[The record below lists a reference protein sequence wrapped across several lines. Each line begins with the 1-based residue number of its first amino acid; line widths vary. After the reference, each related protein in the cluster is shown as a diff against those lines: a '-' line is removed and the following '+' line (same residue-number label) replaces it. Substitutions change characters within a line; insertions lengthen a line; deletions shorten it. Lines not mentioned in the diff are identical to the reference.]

1 MLKLTIHQYQLNLAE
16 SWSRW
21 RLGIRCS
28 IFPKW
33 STLCFQQHQP
43 WTFCPQDAS
52 PRSNIAAGMQWH
64 QILWPDKGNG
74 WKWCFFK
81 RELFQNA
88 WTFCFMMNT
97 AGWFSFPQSVV
108 VRVKHINIV
117 SQDWWSLYI
126 FVLSMNLCTWL
137 YEYWID
143 SSDLHTNSKHLATSR
158 TVCFEHS
165 LTSYFFVCDLNIETE
180 TNHNNSMPT
189 SWYPPPWC
197 LTNWKCRW
205 SKQADMGELQD
216 GMGVVDSYTFR
227 SVGYD
232 NYYHPSMLVLHCGRL
247 IWNLKITC
255 LKRITSSKP
264 AYLGSMLTSGVYSVD
279 LFLAHHHNHIL

>member
-21 RLGIRCS
+21 RLGIWCS
-28 IFPKW
+28 IFTKW

-43 WTFCPQDAS
+43 WAFCPQDAS

-81 RELFQNA
+81 GELFQNA

-97 AGWFSFPQSVV
+97 AGWFSFTQSVV
-108 VRVKHINIV
+108 VRVEHINIG
-117 SQDWWSLYI
+117 SQDCWSLCI
-126 FVLSMNLCTWL
+126 FVLSMNLCMWL

-158 TVCFEHS
+158 TVCFEHN
-165 LTSYFFVCDLNIETE
+165 LTSYFFVCDLNIETK
-180 TNHNNSMPT
+180 TNHNKLNADFLVSTTLVFDKVKVQVVKAGGHGGTPG
-189 SWYPPPWC
+189 WHGCCRLVCIPECWPWR
-197 LTNWKCRW
+197 LLLSSLDVAITPWKIN
-205 SKQADMGELQD
+205 MEPE
-216 GMGVVDSYTFR
+216 
-227 SVGYD
+227 
-232 NYYHPSMLVLHCGRL
+232 NH
-247 IWNLKITC
+247 
-255 LKRITSSKP
+255 
-264 AYLGSMLTSGVYSVD
+264 
-279 LFLAHHHNHIL
+279 LFEKE